1 MKRDWAL
8 VLSGGGPKGFAHI
21 GVIKFLEENG
31 LIPGLIVGTSVGA
44 IVGGAWASGRSAKDI
59 EKFIKKHFN
68 IKELL
73 DISDMPL
80 MKIIHTGEAIRN
92 IFTKLGAYETEKLH
106 RLYFELT
113 HRRYFDETEIP
124 FVCNAVDLLS
134 QKHIIIEEGHI
145 ADGLRAS
152 TAVPGF
158 FPPFEKDGMMLVD
171 GGITD
176 NLPVQTARERGFK
189 KVIAVNLNTNTK
201 LDKNKLQNGLD
212 VIIEALFINTK
223 CREKTPINTPDIEIT
238 ATTEEFDINNFDS
251 YHDLIE
257 FGYNQTLEKKDEI
270 KELIKKKEGII
281 SFINSIKKKIGK

>member
-21 GVIKFLEENG
+21 GIIKFLEENG

-80 MKIIHTGEAIRN
+80 MKLIHTGEALRN
-92 IFTKLGAYETEKLH
+92 IFTKLGAYETDKLH
-106 RLYFELT
+106 RLYFDLT
-113 HRRYFDETEIP
+113 NRRYFDEAEIP

-134 QKHIIIEEGHI
+134 HKHIIIDSGRI

-176 NLPVQTARERGFK
+176 NLPVKIARERGFK
-189 KVIAVNLNTNTK
+189 KVIAVNLNTRTN
-201 LDKNKLQNGLD
+201 LDKSKLQNGLD
-212 VIIEALFINTK
+212 IVIEALFINTK
-223 CREKTPINTPDIEIT
+223 CREETPLNTPDIEIT
-238 ATTEEFDINNFDS
+238 AISDNFDINDFDQH
-251 YHDLIE
+251 YNLIE
-257 FGYNQTLEKKDEI
+257 FGYNQALDKKDEI
-270 KELIKKKEGII
+270 KKLINRKEGMI
-281 SFINSIKKKIGK
+281 SFINSLKKKLVK